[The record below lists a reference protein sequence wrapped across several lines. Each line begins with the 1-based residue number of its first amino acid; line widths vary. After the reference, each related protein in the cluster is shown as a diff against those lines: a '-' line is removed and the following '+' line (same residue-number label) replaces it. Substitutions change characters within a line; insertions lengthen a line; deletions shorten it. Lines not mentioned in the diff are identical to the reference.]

1 MNLAIGVPTEGSHVG
16 HSWESIATVYW
27 TYGHNKRIRPMLT
40 SRFIVNTLT
49 LQLPIPQMYIY
60 IYIYIYIAVP
70 ASILSPPAWTQNQTS
85 NMYSFNSLGKWWCH
99 IICRWRYDVI
109 LNIRREI
116 PKAHSTLSV
125 NDSNSR
131 GYYFQLFTASAS
143 AIALTQ
149 FVISYCALNCCIMQ

>member
-27 TYGHNKRIRPMLT
+27 TYGHSKRIRPMLT

-49 LQLPIPQMYIY
+49 LLLPIPQMYSRTCKY
-60 IYIYIYIAVP
+60 FKP
-70 ASILSPPAWTQNQTS
+70 TSMDTES